1 MTNASIES
9 LYQTIATGCIT
20 TRPSDWRECVI
31 KYDEIARFASYQ
43 LYFLVPGDNKI
54 YEEVEDSVAD
64 AFGDLRKLMAVQSG
78 GDAWY
83 TATFRMKPDGKFDFE
98 FDYDHLPA
106 FDIVPS
112 PEKWRDEFKQYPR
125 PDLQAQIQ
133 DWLDSDENDAL
144 HDQVVQRLADL
155 QRGSPA

>member
-83 TATFRMKPDGKFDFE
+83 TATFRMKPDGVVAQMR
-98 FDYDHLPA
+98 PA
-106 FDIVPS
+106 AS
-112 PEKWRDEFKQYPR
+112 G
-125 PDLQAQIQ
+125 
-133 DWLDSDENDAL
+133 
-144 HDQVVQRLADL
+144 RLA
-155 QRGSPA
+155 